1 MPQILF
7 SLWNNW
13 GSLCIYKDDMDA
25 HTSSPPHT
33 SSLPADTA
41 ELQRLIDALQGRE
54 SHLLAALEESSQTI
68 AAQQDTIE
76 KLSHELALLKR
87 HVFGYRRE
95 RFAEDARQQHLFE
108 VQNDPSAAL
117 PAVENADEPAVRK
130 RRGHGRRPLPQFL
143 PRKRVEHELPAEQL
157 ACPCCGEPREK
168 IDEEMSEQ
176 LAYVP
181 ASLYIEEH
189 ARFTYACRKCQE
201 QVATAPR
208 PAQPIE
214 KSVAGASLLAYV
226 IDAKYAQHK
235 PLYRLEDDLAR
246 YGVLIRRSTLWGWM
260 RGSAECVAP
269 FNRLMIR
276 RALGSDVLGT
286 DDTPVKVLDPEL
298 DHTRTGRFWTYVGD
312 AHHPYTV
319 YDYTPNHKRE
329 GPQKFLKD
337 YRGVLQADGFN
348 GYDGIF
354 WTSRGSIVEAGCNAH
369 ARRKFFDARE
379 TSPQLAH
386 EALAFFQQ
394 LYAVE
399 YEAADMSDDE
409 RLTLR
414 QAKSAPIMAALADW
428 LREKLVVVRPKSP
441 ITKAIKYSLRQWD
454 ALRRFLDNG
463 SIPIDNNRSE
473 RALKEQ
479 ALGRKNWIFLGSD
492 QGGSTAA
499 VLYSLVASAK
509 RHHLDPQAYLTDVLT
524 RLPQIANP
532 LELRH
537 LLPDRWAKA
546 HPEHVR
552 TYRRQESAAATRRRQ
567 SRHRPLVKQHRC
579 RS

>member
-1 MPQILF
+1 MNANVSSSPN
-7 SLWNNW
+7 S
-13 GSLCIYKDDMDA
+13 
-25 HTSSPPHT
+25 SSPP
-33 SSLPADTA
+33 ADA
-41 ELQRLIDALQGRE
+41 PDLQRLIEAVLGRE
-54 SHLLAALEESSQTI
+54 SHLLAALEESSQTV
-68 AAQQDTIE
+68 AAQQQTIE

-87 HVFGYRRE
+87 HIFGHRRE
-95 RFAEDARQQHLFE
+95 RFAEDPRQQHLFE
-108 VQNDPSAAL
+108 VQNDSSSSSST
-117 PAVENADEPAVRK
+117 PAVESTEEPSTQK

-143 PRKRVEHELPAEQL
+143 PRKRVEHAVSAEELV
-157 ACPCCGEPREK
+157 CPCCGESREK
-168 IDEEMSEQ
+168 IDEEVSEQ

-201 QVATAPR
+201 QVVTASK

-214 KSVAGASLLAYV
+214 KSVAGPSLLAHV

-260 RGSAECVAP
+260 RGSAECLTP
-269 FNRLMIR
+269 FYRLLIR
-276 RALGSDVLGT
+276 RTLSSGVLGT

-298 DHTRTGRFWTYVGD
+298 DHTRTGRFWSYVGD
-312 AHHPYTV
+312 ARHPYTV
-319 YDYTPNHKRE
+319 YDYTPNRKRD
-329 GPQKFLKD
+329 GPQKFLRD
-337 YRGVLQADGFN
+337 YRGVLQADAFG

-354 WTSRGSIVEAGCNAH
+354 WESRGAIVEAGCNAH
-369 ARRKFFDARE
+369 ARRKFFDARD

-399 YEAADMSDDE
+399 HEAVGMSDDE
-409 RLTLR
+409 RLALR
-414 QAKSAPIMAALADW
+414 QAKSAPIMEALADW
-428 LREKLVVVRPKSP
+428 LRDKLVVVRPKSP
-441 ITKAIKYSLRQWD
+441 ITVAIKYSLRQWE
-454 ALRRFLDNG
+454 ALTRFLGNG
-463 SIPIDNNRSE
+463 AIPIDNNRTE
-473 RALKEQ
+473 RSLKEQ
-479 ALGRKNWIFLGSD
+479 ALGRRNWTFLGSD

-499 VLYSLVASAK
+499 VLYSFVASAK

-524 RLPQIANP
+524 RLPQITNP
-532 LELRH
+532 LELRG
-537 LLPDRWAKA
+537 LLPDRWAKT

-552 TYRRQESAAATRRRQ
+552 SYRREESAAAARRRQ
-567 SRHRPLVKQHRC
+567 SRHRQLAKKHPSR